1 MLLESP
7 FSRIQGTSVRR
18 SSMTPNPP
26 GRRPHS
32 SGSSGTNVSR
42 QASMTSI
49 TPSTLTAA
57 LQRADSAPQVPTRS
71 SLPGLMR
78 NTSLASALG
87 SLAGFAMGT
96 QSTDH
101 TAPPSPSQS
110 QTSDIDVPP
119 GPACNLARYISP
131 YKLSSSPESVGI
143 SSTPSLAHS
152 SSLQSI
158 GPMSPT
164 SNGYGYSLADV
175 TSRFS
180 PADIV
185 SYLIVKDL
193 IKFSTRRR
201 PETDNAGRE
210 RPFWEDFKID
220 EGQLSDI
227 DKLGLDA
234 GASLLQILPL
244 KSKLYDWAL
253 EYYKEPQMRVSDAIW
268 YSKFSSL
275 VSLAT

>member
-1 MLLESP
+1 
-7 FSRIQGTSVRR
+7 
-18 SSMTPNPP
+18 
-26 GRRPHS
+26 
-32 SGSSGTNVSR
+32 
-42 QASMTSI
+42 MTSI

-131 YKLSSSPESVGI
+131 YQLSSSPESLGM
-143 SSTPSLAHS
+143 SPTPLPTHS
-152 SSLQSI
+152 SSFQSV
-158 GPMSPT
+158 GPISPT
-164 SNGYGYSLADV
+164 SNGNSYFVADV
-175 TSRFS
+175 SQVISRFS
-180 PADIV
+180 PAEIV
-185 SYLIVKDL
+185 GYLIARDL
-193 IKFSTRRR
+193 MKFSTRRR
-201 PETDNAGRE
+201 PETGGADRE
-210 RPFWEDFKID
+210 RHLWEDFKID
-220 EGQLSDI
+220 EGQLSDLEE
-227 DKLGLDA
+227 LGLDA

-253 EYYKEPQMRVSDAIW
+253 EYYKEPQMRVSGIM
-268 YSKFSSL
+268 
-275 VSLAT
+275 